1 MNKQLRFRAWDKHEG
16 KWLFGYEYPNLGGFS
31 LIGEVVL
38 FGELAKFSLDYYQH
52 IVFMQTTG
60 LKDKF
65 GKEIYEGDILEFK
78 NELGRH
84 HKYTVFSV
92 DGGLAI
98 NTHKSDFGKETQFY
112 DACADMQT
120 SQWIKQCAVIGNI
133 YQNADLLQ
141 DVG

>member
-1 MNKQLRFRAWDKHEG
+1 MNKQLRFRVWDKHEG
-16 KWLFGYEYPNLGGFS
+16 KWLFGYEYPNLGAD
-31 LIGEVVL
+31 V
-38 FGELAKFSLDYYQH
+38 QH

-65 GKEIYEGDILEFK
+65 DKEIYEGDILEFK

-98 NTHKSDFGKETQFY
+98 NTHGFDFGKETQFY

>member
-1 MNKQLRFRAWDKHEG
+1 
-16 KWLFGYEYPNLGGFS
+16 
-31 LIGEVVL
+31 
-38 FGELAKFSLDYYQH
+38 
-52 IVFMQTTG
+52 MQTTG

-78 NELGRH
+78 NDLGRH

-112 DACADMQT
+112 GACADMQT
-120 SQWIKQCAVIGNI
+120 AQWIRQCAIIGNI

-141 DVG
+141 EVD